1 MMNANESQSDA
12 TAIMQV
18 ISDESSAFWRKD
30 FEAWSQ
36 CWLHTPHI
44 RMIGWW
50 ARGGITV
57 IEGWDALSSRVKT
70 TMTTN
75 PEPNPTASNVRRD
88 NINLHINE
96 NMAWVTFDQLGQD
109 TGDLEMDMPG
119 LSRETRILE
128 KQNGQWKI
136 VYVNWLLE
144 GEVSDEETS

>member
-1 MMNANESQSDA
+1 MNPLEQQSDA

-18 ISDESSAFWRKD
+18 VADESSAFWNKD
-30 FEAWSQ
+30 FEAWAQ
-36 CWLHTPHI
+36 CWLHAAYI

-57 IEGWDALSSRVKT
+57 IEGWEALSSRVKT
-70 TMTTN
+70 TMAAN
-75 PEPNPTASNVRRD
+75 PDPNPTAAHVRRE
-88 NINLHINE
+88 NVNLRING
-96 NMAWVTFDQLGQD
+96 NMAWVTFDQYGQD

-128 KQNGQWKI
+128 KQPDGWKI

-144 GEVSDEETS
+144 GEAVDEKAS